1 VAGACWRAG
10 GLYTLRGD
18 LGQARPLLRRARSL
32 ADELTIGFL
41 RPVVAL
47 ELSALAVLE
56 GRVRDALSLVPEARA
71 AIQNGLGWW
80 EALAELRLGEALLAA
95 GRVDEARVAATR
107 ALDLARERG
116 EQGHE
121 AWALRLLGEIAA
133 QPRATAADEA
143 ESHYRQGLA
152 LAERLDMRPLVA
164 HCHLGLGDISRQG
177 NALAEAR
184 EHLTAA
190 VAMYREMAMAFWL
203 AKAEAAIAHLI

>member
-1 VAGACWRAG
+1 
-10 GLYTLRGD
+10 
-18 LGQARPLLRRARSL
+18 
-32 ADELTIGFL
+32 
-41 RPVVAL
+41 
-47 ELSALAVLE
+47 
-56 GRVRDALSLVPEARA
+56 
-71 AIQNGLGWW
+71 
-80 EALAELRLGEALLAA
+80 LAA

-164 HCHLGLGDISRQG
+164 HCHLGLGTFYRRGGDPATGQ
-177 NALAEAR
+177 
-184 EHLTAA
+184 EHLITAA
-190 VAMYREMAMAFWL
+190 TMYREMGMTLWL
-203 AKAEAAIAHLI
+203 EKADAAP